1 MRTEEDSFYI
11 EKTKNGDLQAFGAL
25 VLKYQ
30 TYALTLAV
38 RILKNRQE
46 AEEATQDA
54 FVKAFQAIQDFEGN
68 SKFTTWLYT
77 IVYREAIG
85 RIRKRKYFEE
95 MDELEDSI
103 AIISEDLNGFE
114 ILNRNERKEILRAGL
129 DSLKPAE
136 SAILSL
142 FYLDQLSIKEIED
155 ITAQSNSQV
164 KVLLH
169 RGRKNLYSILQR
181 QTNKEI
187 SPSL

>member
-30 TYALTLAV
+30 TYVLTLAV
-38 RILKNRQE
+38 RILKNREE

-54 FVKAFQAIQDFEGN
+54 FVKAFQAIQDFEGH

-95 MDELEDSI
+95 VDELEDSI
-103 AIISEDLNGFE
+103 AITSEDLNGFE
-114 ILNRNERKEILRAGL
+114 ILHRNERKEILLAGL
-129 DSLKPAE
+129 ESLKPAK

-164 KVLLH
+164 KVILH

-187 SPSL
+187 SPWL